1 MRIAGIEV
9 VDSSLVTEAVELAR
23 DISPTY
29 LFHHVMRSWLF
40 ATVIDSE
47 TKSKA
52 DPELVALAAVLH
64 DLGLTEQ
71 HVGEER
77 FEVDSANAA
86 RSFLQGKGLGTGQIQ
101 LIWDAIALHSTRSI
115 ALNKEPEVAA
125 AHRGIALDVI
135 GIGLGDIDP
144 EKIKAILAAYPRLS
158 MKREL
163 LSCLCS
169 VVRQKPDTTYDNFLR
184 EIGER
189 YVEGYAAPTF
199 PELLLNAP
207 FEE

>member
-9 VDSSLVTEAVELAR
+9 VDSTLVSEAVELAR
-23 DISPTY
+23 DISTTY
-29 LFHHVMRSWLF
+29 LFNHVMRSWLF
-40 ATVIDSE
+40 ATVIASE

-52 DPELVALAAVLH
+52 YPELVALAAVLH

-71 HVGEER
+71 YVGEER

-86 RSFLQGKGLGTGQIQ
+86 RSFLQGKGLGTGRIQ

-115 ALNKEPEVAA
+115 ALNKEPEVAVS
-125 AHRGIALDVI
+125 HRGIALDVI
-135 GIGLGDIDP
+135 GIGLGNIDP
-144 EKIKAILAAYPRLS
+144 EKVKAILAAYPRLS

-189 YVEGYAAPTF
+189 YIECYAAPTF
-199 PELLLNAP
+199 PELLLNTP